1 MHSYGKDHIMW
12 KAFSCFWKDMLCRKI
27 KKNRFPIN
35 KLDWHFPCFGCMWLT
50 RPQKYIALSDAT
62 FSKFLET
69 VITYWATAPFPVWT
83 EFIFLFS
90 FFFFESNFCNWFV
103 WLQSYSSKTVDSSLS
118 PFFIFFCT
126 FSEVKISPQPIVTAS
141 ETFWSPNIWSFL
153 YPHLIDINWFDQQMI
168 WHLTKVTTLW
178 LGCYS
183 ERSQTHCFCDFFTKN
198 KSST

>member
-118 PFFIFFCT
+118 LLSSFFSVPSPKWRFLLSLLSLPVRLFDLR
-126 FSEVKISPQPIVTAS
+126 ISG
-141 ETFWSPNIWSFL
+141 
-153 YPHLIDINWFDQQMI
+153 H
-168 WHLTKVTTLW
+168 
-178 LGCYS
+178 
-183 ERSQTHCFCDFFTKN
+183 FFTLI
-198 KSST
+198 

>member
-1 MHSYGKDHIMW
+1 MLWLYVVN
-12 KAFSCFWKDMLCRKI
+12 KASEIHCTLRCNFFKVPWNCHYVLGYCSIPSMNWV
-27 KKNRFPIN
+27 
-35 KLDWHFPCFGCMWLT
+35 HFPF
-50 RPQKYIALSDAT
+50 
-62 FSKFLET
+62 F
-69 VITYWATAPFPVWT
+69 
-83 EFIFLFS
+83 

>member
-1 MHSYGKDHIMW
+1 MW

-90 FFFFESNFCNWFV
+90 FFFLKAISVIGLYDYKAIALKQWIQV
-103 WLQSYSSKTVDSSLS
+103 SLLSSFFSVPSPKWRFLLSLLS
-118 PFFIFFCT
+118 LPVRLFDLR
-126 FSEVKISPQPIVTAS
+126 ISG
-141 ETFWSPNIWSFL
+141 
-153 YPHLIDINWFDQQMI
+153 H
-168 WHLTKVTTLW
+168 
-178 LGCYS
+178 
-183 ERSQTHCFCDFFTKN
+183 FFTLI
-198 KSST
+198 